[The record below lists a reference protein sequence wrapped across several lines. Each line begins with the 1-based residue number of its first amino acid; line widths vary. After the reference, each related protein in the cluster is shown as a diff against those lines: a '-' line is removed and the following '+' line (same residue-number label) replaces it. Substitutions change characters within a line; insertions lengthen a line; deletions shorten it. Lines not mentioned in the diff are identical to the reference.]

1 MERQSLPVGLRV
13 RSAKRQRCCG
23 NTKEGG
29 SRLLEGRQG
38 KDDKKE
44 DFLEESALRGLFE
57 G

>member
-1 MERQSLPVGLRV
+1 MGLRV